1 MRHSSE
7 TDASSAWMR
16 AFAAWTGDS
25 GASSAGLATR
35 PMARRRSPR
44 SPFKLSDTADMLTQ
58 ENSVVE
64 SNRRAPSVVADGVTK
79 QFQLPQ
85 ESVHTL
91 KERVL
96 HPFRGRSFERLQAL
110 DDVSFTV
117 GEGEF
122 FGVVGRNGSG
132 KSTLLRCLAGIYHL
146 DRGSIAVAGR
156 VSPFIELGVGFN
168 PELTARDNVILNALM
183 LGLTP
188 AEARAKFD
196 SIIEFAELE
205 EFLDLRLKNY
215 SSGMQVRLGFS
226 VAIQVASEIL
236 LVDEVLAVG
245 DAAFQQKCYEQ
256 FHRLKEE
263 GRTVVFV
270 THDMSA
276 VERFCDRAM
285 LLDRGNVVD
294 VGSPGAIAR
303 RYNELNF
310 GRGVHHEATVDEG
323 TEKGAQILRTWFDD
337 GHGERIDT
345 VAQGDRCRIAVEFR
359 AHEDLRDPIVKVIL
373 RNEEDKTVSAIAT
386 HFAHG
391 PTGDF
396 AAGDVAIVF
405 FQFEMSLA
413 PGRYKVTPS
422 IARRGSG
429 ADRLDLRDDMAN
441 ILVHGTYVSGGYV
454 DPRHQIEILRL
465 DD

>member
-1 MRHSSE
+1 
-7 TDASSAWMR
+7 
-16 AFAAWTGDS
+16 
-25 GASSAGLATR
+25 
-35 PMARRRSPR
+35 
-44 SPFKLSDTADMLTQ
+44 MLT
-58 ENSVVE
+58 EEHLAVEANPRAAGVV
-64 SNRRAPSVVADGVTK
+64 VDGISK

-96 HPFRGRSFERLQAL
+96 HPLRGRSFDRLRAL
-110 DDVSFTV
+110 EDVSFEV
-117 GEGEF
+117 AQGEF

-146 DRGSIAVAGR
+146 DRGGIAVAGR

-188 AEARAKFD
+188 KEARDKFD
-196 SIIEFAELE
+196 AIIEFAELE
-205 EFLDLRLKNY
+205 DFLDLRLKNY

-285 LLDRGNVVD
+285 LLDHGRVVD
-294 VGSPGAIAR
+294 LGSPGAIAR

-310 GRGVHHEATVDEG
+310 GRAAQHEEAPEG
-323 TEKGAQILRTWFDD
+323 HSAAGAQILRTWFDD

-345 VAQGDRCRIAVEFR
+345 VAQGERCRVAVEFR
-359 AHEDLRDPIVKVIL
+359 SNEHLRDPVISVAL
-373 RNEEDKTVSAIAT
+373 RNEEKKTVLAIAT
-386 HFAHG
+386 HWRHG

-396 AAGDVAIVF
+396 AEGEVAVAF
-405 FQFEMSLA
+405 FQFDMTLA
-413 PGRYKVTPS
+413 PGRYSVTPS

-429 ADRLDLRDDMAN
+429 ADSLDTRDDMASL
-441 ILVHGTYVSGGYV
+441 LVHGTFTSGGYV
-454 DPRHQIEILRL
+454 DPPHQVEIISVEG
-465 DD
+465 

>member
-1 MRHSSE
+1 
-7 TDASSAWMR
+7 
-16 AFAAWTGDS
+16 
-25 GASSAGLATR
+25 
-35 PMARRRSPR
+35 
-44 SPFKLSDTADMLTQ
+44 MLTQ
-58 ENSVVE
+58 ENSVAE
-64 SNRRAPSVVADGVTK
+64 SNRPAPGVVADGVTK
-79 QFQLPQ
+79 EFQLPQ

-110 DDVSFTV
+110 EDVSFTV
-117 GEGEF
+117 SEGEF

-188 AEARAKFD
+188 AEARDKFD
-196 SIIEFAELE
+196 AIIEFAELE

-276 VERFCDRAM
+276 VERF
-285 LLDRGNVVD
+285 
-294 VGSPGAIAR
+294 
-303 RYNELNF
+303 
-310 GRGVHHEATVDEG
+310 
-323 TEKGAQILRTWFDD
+323 
-337 GHGERIDT
+337 
-345 VAQGDRCRIAVEFR
+345 
-359 AHEDLRDPIVKVIL
+359 
-373 RNEEDKTVSAIAT
+373 
-386 HFAHG
+386 
-391 PTGDF
+391 
-396 AAGDVAIVF
+396 
-405 FQFEMSLA
+405 
-413 PGRYKVTPS
+413 
-422 IARRGSG
+422 
-429 ADRLDLRDDMAN
+429 
-441 ILVHGTYVSGGYV
+441 
-454 DPRHQIEILRL
+454 
-465 DD
+465 